1 MRTLMTTS
9 RMPFAVDEIRKL
21 GETGNEVTAVDTFSA
36 SPGSHSRY
44 VARHLE
50 VPAPAQQ
57 TEQFVDA
64 IAAIIAEHQIEWV
77 LPMFEEVFYL
87 SYHRDRLESA
97 ATADQGVN
105 LFFPAFDTLAKVHDK
120 VTFAGLCRQLG
131 LPVAE
136 SVAATTTEQLKD
148 ATTKW
153 DHWFARAAY
162 GRGGLNVLTNTGPL
176 ASEGRLDDA
185 DPSDTDPWLVQE
197 YLDGVD
203 LCSWSVVHD
212 GEVVLHSTYEHAL
225 TIDDRGG
232 IVFEAID
239 SPETLAAT
247 QKLVGE
253 LGWNGQVSFDF
264 LRTADGVH
272 HLVECNPRPTDGC
285 TLATPE
291 EFDAALFGSR
301 PAEPVVVP
309 AGRKREIKEA
319 VLRDMFEHLGRLR
332 SDLHAAKGGSD
343 VYGQHG
349 DNLPLLYTVFS
360 LQHVKAYRQAM
371 GIDHKSR
378 QDLTAAQFFDVAWDG
393 GPIS

>member
-21 GETGNEVTAVDTFSA
+21 GEAGNDVTAVDTFKA
-36 SPGSHSRY
+36 SPGSHSRFA
-44 VARHLE
+44 ARHLE

-57 TEQFVDA
+57 TEDFVAA
-64 IAAIIAEHQIEWV
+64 IAKIIEDQDIEWV

-87 SYHRDRLESA
+87 AYHRDRLER
-97 ATADQGVN
+97 DGVH
-105 LFFPAFDTLAKVHDK
+105 LFFPPFETLAKVHDK
-120 VTFAGLCRQLG
+120 VTFAELCRSLD

-136 SVAATTTEQLKD
+136 SITATTPEQLEAATN
-148 ATTKW
+148 KW
-153 DHWFARAAY
+153 EHWFARAAY
-162 GRGGLNVLTNTGPL
+162 GRGGLNVLTNSGPL
-176 ASEGRLDDA
+176 AGEGQLSDA
-185 DPSDTDPWLVQE
+185 DPSDADPWLVQE

-232 IVFEAID
+232 IVFESID
-239 SPETLAAT
+239 SPETLDSA
-247 QKLVGE
+247 QKIVGA

-285 TLATPE
+285 TLATAE
-291 EFDAALFGSR
+291 EFDAAMFGPR
-301 PAEPVVVP
+301 PDAPVVVP

-319 VLRDMFEHLGRLR
+319 VLRDMIEHLGRAKA
-332 SDLHAAKGGSD
+332 DVEAAKGGAD
-343 VYGQHG
+343 VYGAAH
-349 DNLPLLYTVFS
+349 DHLPLLYTVFS

-393 GPIS
+393 EPIS